1 MPRRLLLP
9 SVVSALVVLVVFNL
23 AIAAATRVTAR
34 RKFLAR
40 LEQAPRETRLL
51 FLGNSLFE
59 EGIDV
64 GAFVASWRPEGQAP
78 AAFNAALHATTPVEH
93 ALILKQALPQLPR
106 VRTIVYGVFDDQLS
120 TKPNAGW
127 QDMISS
133 RALAY
138 AHPDEAASLYAPGS
152 LAAKWRFRAMS
163 LLPMLAERTT
173 LWSKVETL
181 RKGLG
186 ALGMPARA
194 GEKEDMDE
202 LARRLEGVVR
212 EDRGFSAAV
221 KELFRLAQAQGAQVI
236 VVEMPSARPPEFS
249 AGPASRALRAYNR
262 AKVEA
267 AHGIYLDA
275 SQWLGDPKYFR
286 DGVHLNPEGARIF
299 STRLGEELARGAGRP
314 AD

>member
-9 SVVSALVVLVVFNL
+9 SVVSALAVLVVFNL
-23 AIAAATRVTAR
+23 AVAAATQVTAR

-40 LEQAPRETRLL
+40 LEHAPRDTRLL

-64 GAFVASWRPEGQAP
+64 DAFVASWQPAGQAP
-78 AAFNAALHATTPVEH
+78 VAFNAALHATTPVEH
-93 ALILKQALPQLPR
+93 ALILKQALPQLPQ
-106 VRTIVYGVFDDQLS
+106 VRTIVYGFFDDQLS
-120 TKPNAGW
+120 TQPNAGW

-138 AHPDEAASLYAPGS
+138 AYPDDAASLYAPDS
-152 LAAKWRFRAMS
+152 LVTKWRFRVMS
-163 LLPMLAERTT
+163 LIPMLAERTT

-186 ALGMPARA
+186 ALGMPAQA
-194 GEKEDMDE
+194 SAKEDLDE
-202 LARRLEGVVR
+202 LTRRLEGVVH
-212 EDRGFSAAV
+212 EDRGVSAAV
-221 KELFRLAQAQGAQVI
+221 KELFRLAEAQGAQVI

-267 AHGIYLDA
+267 AHGIYIDA
-275 SQWLGDPKYFR
+275 SRWIQDPKYFR
-286 DGVHLNPEGARIF
+286 DGVHLNPEGARLF
-299 STRLGEELARGAGRP
+299 SARLGEELARGAGRP